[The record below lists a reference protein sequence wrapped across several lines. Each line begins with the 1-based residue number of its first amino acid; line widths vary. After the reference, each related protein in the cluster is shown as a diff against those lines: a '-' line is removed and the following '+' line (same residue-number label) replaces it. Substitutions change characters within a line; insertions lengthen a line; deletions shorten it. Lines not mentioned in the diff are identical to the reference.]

1 MKTFVQEI
9 LADIEWRTS
18 ELATLK
24 SIPIR
29 YSFSPDHKELHIKYS
44 IPAIYSIWEGFVKNC
59 FTIYSNHLNTLSL
72 SRADI
77 SYALLTHQLDS
88 ECDFNNPRVHFEKKM
103 KLVQSLDNLF
113 QNTITIKPQVPTD
126 SNVNLKVLNKIL
138 ERFCIP
144 EIDNSYS
151 NGLNKLLLF
160 RNKISHGK
168 NSIIVNM
175 THVTEFIS
183 LVENLMLDIVIGVEQ
198 SEKDE
203 TLKNEKHDAPTLY
216 KRNAG

>member
-1 MKTFVQEI
+1 MKTFVEEI

-29 YSFSPDHKELHIKYS
+29 YSFSPDHKDLHIKYS
-44 IPAIYSIWEGFVKNC
+44 VPAIYSIWEGFVKNC

-72 SRADI
+72 RRSEI

-88 ECDFNNPRVHFEKKM
+88 ECDFNNPRVHFDKKI
-103 KLVQSLDNLF
+103 KLVQSLDELF
-113 QNTITIKPQVPTD
+113 KDTITIKPMVPTE
-126 SNVNLKVLNKIL
+126 SNVNLKVLNRIL
-138 ERFCIP
+138 ERFCVP
-144 EIDNSYS
+144 EIDEKYS
-151 NGLNKLLLF
+151 RGLNKLLLF
-160 RNKISHGK
+160 RNKIAHGE

-183 LVENLMLDIVIGVEQ
+183 LVENLMLDVVIGVE
-198 SEKDE
+198 SCE
-203 TLKNEKHDAPTLY
+203 KNETFK
-216 KRNAG
+216 K

>member
-9 LADIEWRTS
+9 LADIEWRTF

-44 IPAIYSIWEGFVKNC
+44 IPAIYSIWEGFVKSC
-59 FTIYSNHLNTLSL
+59 FIIYSNHLNTLSL
-72 SRADI
+72 SRAEI
-77 SYALLTHQLDS
+77 SYALLTHQMDS
-88 ECDFNNPRVHFEKKM
+88 ECDFNNPRVNFEKKI
-103 KLVQSLDNLF
+103 KLVQSLDSLF
-113 QNTITIKPQVPTD
+113 QDKIIITPTVPTE
-126 SNVNLKVLNKIL
+126 SNVNLKVLNQVL

-144 EIDNSYS
+144 KIDDKYN

-160 RNKISHGK
+160 RNKIAHGE

-175 THVTEFIS
+175 NHLTEFVS
-183 LVENLMLDIVIGVEQ
+183 LVENLMLDIVIGVED
-198 SEKDE
+198 SEKNE
-203 TLKNEKHDAPTLY
+203 TFKK
-216 KRNAG
+216 